1 MTQTLVDPH
10 GVLVVD
16 KPSGATSHDIVA
28 RARRIFRTPRVG
40 HAGTLDPLATG
51 VLVLLF
57 GEATK
62 LSEVATLT
70 RKTYRAELCFGRS
83 TDSHDADGATTL
95 EADLGSEP
103 IDVTAL
109 ESALVAERARTL
121 QVPPVV
127 SAIKLHGHRA
137 HALSRRGTPP
147 ELAPRPVRV
156 ESLTLVANQ
165 ERAVTLELTVSKGYY
180 VRALARDVSQTL
192 GIPAHLSGL
201 RRLASGDFTLAEACP
216 WPPIPPV
223 SLLPLRGL
231 LSRLLPV
238 VRLSSLG
245 VQRARRGQLL
255 QLDDFLDDPEQA
267 SMPPGGT
274 EPTTVWAWTD
284 NAGLP
289 IALGR
294 RDADGF
300 RVRRGFATEE
310 DASGPASEQCISKD
324 ISTS

>member
-1 MTQTLVDPH
+1 VTQKLEDPH

-28 RARRIFRTPRVG
+28 RARRIFRTQRVG

-70 RKTYRAELCFGRS
+70 RKSYRAEVCFGRS
-83 TDSHDADGATTL
+83 TDSHDADGATTE
-95 EADLGSEP
+95 EASLGWQP
-103 IDVTAL
+103 FDGAAL
-109 ESALVAERARTL
+109 ESALAAERARVL

-147 ELAPRPVRV
+147 DLAARPVRV
-156 ESLTLVANQ
+156 ESLTLVAS
-165 ERAVTLELTVSKGYY
+165 EAHTLTLELTVSKGYY
-180 VRALARDVSQTL
+180 VRALARDLSHAL

-201 RRLASGDFTLAEACP
+201 RRLVSGDFTLAEACT
-216 WPPIPPV
+216 WPPVPPV
-223 SLLPLRGL
+223 SLLPLRAL
-231 LSRLLPV
+231 LPRLLPV

-255 QLDDFLDDPEQA
+255 QHDDFLEDPEQV
-267 SMPPGGT
+267 STPPGGVH
-274 EPTTVWAWTD
+274 PTTVWAWTNSD
-284 NAGLP
+284 GLP

-300 RVRRGFATEE
+300 RVRRGFMAEE
-310 DASGPASEQCISKD
+310 KLQEPPLEQCICED
-324 ISTS
+324 ISTG